1 MFKRSLSL
9 SVKTQ
14 FSKNYQTS
22 CAKGWT
28 LLTDSRLIR
37 QVDGCVLGEP
47 ISVVLSEIFRLKM
60 ELDAVKPLSPKSYKF
75 YVIGIYQEADQEST
89 R

>member
-1 MFKRSLSL
+1 MFERSLSL

-14 FSKNYQTS
+14 FSKNYQIS
-22 CAKGWT
+22 CAKGWA

-37 QVDGCVLGEP
+37 QVDGCVLGDP
-47 ISVVLSEIFRLKM
+47 ISVVPSEIFCLKI
-60 ELDAVKPLSPKSYKF
+60 EFDAVKPLSPKSYKF
-75 YVIGIYQEADQEST
+75 YVINIYQEVDQEST